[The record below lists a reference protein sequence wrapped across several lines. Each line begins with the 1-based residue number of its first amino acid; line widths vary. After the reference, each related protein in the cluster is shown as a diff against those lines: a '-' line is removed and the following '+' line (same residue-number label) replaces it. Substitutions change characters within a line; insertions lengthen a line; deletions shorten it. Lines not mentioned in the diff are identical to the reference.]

1 MRRKMRKP
9 ATMRTRTYVAHIN
22 RMNMEELP
30 LLPPNAQLQFLPLEE
45 IKDIIIYGL
54 PKSWVRKMDEFD
66 FDPYTQELGHVINF
80 CERMESAEQHDA
92 SSKTVKSDYK
102 STKKS
107 KTSKYTKTS
116 SRKGEGNKWCD
127 YHESSTH
134 DTADCAT
141 LKKLKAQGDGGGKP
155 AYSKNKTWK
164 RKSDDASKF
173 SKKELSSIA
182 KKAGVKAVKAAK
194 KKQLYL
200 MAAKRKM
207 DESSESSSSAQD
219 EDSDMESVA
228 SVHMLEESM
237 EEIDRQL
244 ADFDFAKNKTNG
256 DKSDGE
262 VSC

>member
-1 MRRKMRKP
+1 MRKP
-9 ATMRTRTYVAHIN
+9 AQMRTRTYVAHIN
-22 RMNMEELP
+22 RINSEELP
-30 LLPPNAQLQFLPLEE
+30 MLPPNGNHQYLPVEE

-66 FDPYTQELGHVINF
+66 FDPYSNDVHQVINF
-80 CERMESAEQHDA
+80 CERMESAEEHDT
-92 SSKTVKSDYK
+92 SPKTVKTDYK

-107 KTSKYTKTS
+107 KISKYKTS
-116 SRKGEGNKWCD
+116 SKKGEGDTWCD

-134 DTADCAT
+134 NTADCAT

-155 AYSKNKTWK
+155 AYSKSKTWK
-164 RKSDDASKF
+164 RKSDDASKY

-182 KKAGVKAVKAAK
+182 KKAGAKAVKAAK
-194 KKQLYL
+194 AKQLYL
-200 MAAKRKM
+200 MATKRKK
-207 DESSESSSSAQD
+207 DESSESSDAME

-228 SVHMLEESM
+228 SVHMLEKSM

-244 ADFDFAKNKTNG
+244 ADFDFTKKTNG
-256 DKSDGE
+256 NKSDGE